1 MKRLFNLLFTIF
13 VLWQYEH
20 DVVDVLEYQLDGS
33 GEWHSLAGPYHLTE
47 DKASYLIP
55 VYTGMASQVLF
66 RVRRDWG
73 EPLVPVNERP
83 PKP

>member
-1 MKRLFNLLFTIF
+1 MKLLLNLLFTIF
-13 VLWQYEH
+13 VLWQFEH
-20 DVVDVLEYQLDGS
+20 DVEDVLEYQLDGS
-33 GEWHSLAGPYHLTE
+33 GGWYTLAGPYHLTE
-47 DKASYLIP
+47 DKRDYLIP
-55 VYTGMASQVLF
+55 VETSIANQIVF